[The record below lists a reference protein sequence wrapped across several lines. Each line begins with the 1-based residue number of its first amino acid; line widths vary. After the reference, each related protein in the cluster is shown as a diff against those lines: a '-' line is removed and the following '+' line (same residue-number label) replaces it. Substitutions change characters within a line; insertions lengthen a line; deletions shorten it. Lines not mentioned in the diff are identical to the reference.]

1 MPRLLLLA
9 SATFI
14 FAGPAVS
21 AQPASDLPEIVV
33 EGTTERDKQIQDFVG
48 SLTQAPIGGQ
58 LSRFDWEICPS
69 AVGLPDEQNQAATER
84 MRRVAVAARM
94 TLAEPGC
101 KPNALLVVA
110 DNKQE
115 FIDGLHD
122 KYPIYFADR
131 WGRPNKPKAQPGP
144 ATAWHVETIV
154 DSNGN
159 VPRRQRTHKYF
170 ISDSTDSSRLYPAH
184 GLNMVAGV
192 VVIDRSALEGLT
204 TTQVA
209 DYAAM
214 RIFARTDPTKL
225 KGNAPTIL
233 DILDSPMGSSVP
245 VTMTAWDLGFLRAL
259 YASHGRQYANRQRKE
274 MQGHLRKDLSN
285 EER

>member
-9 SATFI
+9 SATFA

-21 AQPASDLPEIVV
+21 AQPASDLPEIIV
-33 EGTTERDKQIQDFVG
+33 EGTTEREKQIQDFVG

-58 LSRFDWEICPS
+58 LSRFDWEICPT
-69 AVGLPDEQNQAATER
+69 AVGLPDAQNHAATER
-84 MRRVAVAARM
+84 MRRVAVAAGM

-101 KPNALLVVA
+101 RPNALLVVA

-115 FIDGLHD
+115 FIEGLHD

-131 WGRPNKPKAQPGP
+131 WGRPNKPKIQPGP

-159 VPRRQRTHKYF
+159 VPRRQRTLKYF
-170 ISDSTDSSRLYPAH
+170 ISDSTDTTRLYPAH

-192 VVIDRSALEGLT
+192 VVIDRAALEGLT

-214 RIFARTDPTKL
+214 RIFARTDPARVKS
-225 KGNAPTIL
+225 NAPTIL
-233 DILDSPMGSSVP
+233 DILDAPMGSSVP
-245 VTMTAWDLGFLRAL
+245 VTMTEWDLGFLRAL
-259 YASHGRQYANRQRKE
+259 YGSQGRQHANRQRKE
-274 MQGHLRKDLSN
+274 MQGLLRKDLTN
-285 EER
+285 AER